1 MLVIVRSAPDSVDG
15 RRGVKIARDMA
26 ADVVLLQ
33 NGVYFMQQAHLED
46 LGFCGTAY
54 VLSDDCKL
62 RGLSAIEST
71 GRTKEITYDGLVD
84 LMVESNKVV
93 GMF

>member
-54 VLSDDCKL
+54 VLSDDRKL
-62 RGLSAIEST
+62 RGLRAIESNS
-71 GRTKEITYDGLVD
+71 RAKEITYDGLVD
-84 LMVESNKVV
+84 LMAETNKVV

>member
-1 MLVIVRSAPDSVDG
+1 MLVIVRSAPDTADG
-15 RRGVKIARDMA
+15 RRGIKIARDMA

-33 NGVYFMQQAHLED
+33 NGVYFIQQAHLED

-54 VLSDDCKL
+54 VLSDDRKL
-62 RGLSAIEST
+62 RGLGSVESAQ
-71 GRTKEITYDGLVD
+71 RTKEITYDGLVD
-84 LMVESNKVV
+84 LMTESNNVV